1 MKRMALLIAACILL
15 GLPALAQDVMPAPET
30 GIFIAAEEPADPGF
44 EFFSAP
50 IPPPGD
56 GLFNFEVAAP
66 DGIMFAGAQAPAP
79 APPGFGWQ
87 GEAGERVFFR
97 SRHPGPELGKWW
109 KDSKI
114 AAELKLTP
122 AQINQIEQSFFD
134 HRLKLID
141 LRADLER
148 EETRLQPLMEADQVD
163 EAKVSAQIDLVL
175 AARGRLEK
183 HHTMMMLA
191 LRRSLSVEQWKK
203 LEAIKQEREHRWGG
217 HPAMAPGRS
226 PHPAHPAQPAQP
238 ATPGTP
244 PTTPK
249 PGDRM

>member
-1 MKRMALLIAACILL
+1 MKKLILL
-15 GLPALAQDVMPAPET
+15 VAAFSLMGTVFAQSQPATPAPEAGT
-30 GIFIAAEEPADPGF
+30 AIFFEAPTPSEDVLF
-44 EFFSAP
+44 EFP
-50 IPPPGD
+50 
-56 GLFNFEVAAP
+56 AAAA
-66 DGIMFAGAQAPAP
+66 DVVMMAGAPM
-79 APPGFGWQ
+79 PPEPPQGFAWQ
-87 GEAGERVFFR
+87 GEAGQRVFL
-97 SRHPGPELGKWW
+97 RHPHGGPELGKWW

-114 AAELKLTP
+114 VTELKLTP

-148 EETRLQPLMEADQVD
+148 EETKLQPLVDADQPD

-183 HHTMMMLA
+183 AHTMMMLA

-203 LEAIKQEREHRWGG
+203 LEALKQERSFRWTGAT
-217 HPAMAPGRS
+217 PMAPHAPRA
-226 PHPAHPAQPAQP
+226 PRFHLFEQPAAPPQP
-238 ATPGTP
+238 PNPAP
-244 PTTPK
+244 TPK

>member
-1 MKRMALLIAACILL
+1 MKRTALLIAACVLL
-15 GLPALAQDVMPAPET
+15 GLTALAQEVTPAPES
-30 GIFIAAEEPADPGF
+30 GIFIAAEEPDTPDF

-56 GLFNFEVAAP
+56 GLFNFEVAAL
-66 DGIMFAGAQAPAP
+66 DGIMFAGTQAPAP
-79 APPGFGWQ
+79 PAFGWQ
-87 GEAGERVFFR
+87 GEAGERVIVR
-97 SRHPGPELGKWW
+97 APHHGPELGKWW

-114 AAELKLTP
+114 AAELKLAP
-122 AQINQIEQSFFD
+122 AQITQIEQAFFD

-183 HHTMMMLA
+183 AHTMMMLA

-217 HPAMAPGRS
+217 HPAMAPAPGRS

>member
-1 MKRMALLIAACILL
+1 MKRLALSSAICILL
-15 GLPALAQDVMPAPET
+15 GLPALAQEVAPAPEAGT
-30 GIFIAAEEPADPGF
+30 VFVPWEAAGPDFVFDAATPEDDVL
-44 EFFSAP
+44 FSLP
-50 IPPPGD
+50 VPPPDSVMMAGTPA
-56 GLFNFEVAAP
+56 AAP
-66 DGIMFAGAQAPAP
+66 PA
-79 APPGFGWQ
+79 FVWQ
-87 GEAGERVFFR
+87 GEAGERVLLR
-97 SRHPGPELGKWW
+97 APHHGPELGKWW

-122 AQINQIEQSFFD
+122 AQISKIEQTFYD

-175 AARGRLEK
+175 AARMRLEK
-183 HHTMMMLA
+183 AHTMLMLA

-203 LEAIKQEREHRWGG
+203 LESIKQERESGWGG
-217 HPAMAPGRS
+217 HGPIRGRS
-226 PHPAHPAQPAQP
+226 FHFSHPAQPPQP
-238 ATPGTP
+238 PQPPAATPP
-244 PTTPK
+244 AK

>member
-1 MKRMALLIAACILL
+1 
-15 GLPALAQDVMPAPET
+15 
-30 GIFIAAEEPADPGF
+30 
-44 EFFSAP
+44 
-50 IPPPGD
+50 
-56 GLFNFEVAAP
+56 
-66 DGIMFAGAQAPAP
+66 MFAGTPAP
-79 APPGFGWQ
+79 APPVFVWQ
-87 GEAGERVFFR
+87 GEGGERGLLR
-97 SRHPGPELGKWW
+97 GPQHGPELGKWW

-122 AQINQIEQSFFD
+122 AQISQIEQAFYD

-163 EAKVSAQIDLVL
+163 EAKVGAQIDLVL

-183 HHTMMMLA
+183 AHTMMMLA

-217 HPAMAPGRS
+217 HPPMPPTPAAA
-226 PHPAHPAQPAQP
+226 PHPAHPPQPAQP
-238 ATPGTP
+238 PQPGTP
-244 PTTPK
+244 PATPK

>member
-1 MKRMALLIAACILL
+1 MRRLALLLAACILL
-15 GLPALAQDVMPAPET
+15 GITALAQKVTPAPEAA
-30 GIFIAAEEPADPGF
+30 IVIAAEEPTPPGDV
-44 EFFSAP
+44 FFTLPA
-50 IPPPGD
+50 PPPGE
-56 GLFNFEVAAP
+56 GLFNLAVEPP
-66 DGIMFAGAQAPAP
+66 DVIMFAGAQAPG
-79 APPGFGWQ
+79 PPSFGWQ
-87 GEAGERVFFR
+87 GEAGERVFFNA
-97 SRHPGPELGKWW
+97 RHAGPELGKWW

-122 AQINQIEQSFFD
+122 AQITQIEQSFFD
-134 HRLKLID
+134 HRLRLID

-163 EAKVSAQIDLVL
+163 EAKVGAQIDLVL

-183 HHTMMMLA
+183 AHTMMMLA

-203 LEAIKQEREHRWGG
+203 LEAIKQEREHGWGG
-217 HPAMAPGRS
+217 HPGMFAPRT
-226 PHPAHPAQPAQP
+226 HPAHPAVPPTPPQ
-238 ATPGTP
+238 PGTA

>member
-1 MKRMALLIAACILL
+1 MKRTALLLAVCILL
-15 GLPALAQDVMPAPET
+15 GLTALAQEVTPAPEA
-30 GIFIAAEEPADPGF
+30 GIFIAAEEPTPQGDVLFNLPV
-44 EFFSAP
+44 
-50 IPPPGD
+50 PPPGG
-56 GLFNFEVAAP
+56 GLFNLAVEPP
-66 DGIMFAGAQAPAP
+66 DVILFAGTPMP
-79 APPGFGWQ
+79 APPAFGWQ
-87 GEAGERVFFR
+87 GEAGERVFFNA
-97 SRHPGPELGKWW
+97 RHAGPELGKWW

-122 AQINQIEQSFFD
+122 AQVNQMEQSFFD

-183 HHTMMMLA
+183 AHTMMMLA

-203 LEAIKQEREHRWGG
+203 LEAIKQEREHFWGG
-217 HPAMAPGRS
+217 HPAMPAMPGFRA
-226 PHPAHPAQPAQP
+226 HPAHPAQPPQP
-238 ATPGTP
+238 PQPGTA

>member
-1 MKRMALLIAACILL
+1 MRKLVLLVAACSFL
-15 GLPALAQDVMPAPET
+15 GTAVAQQAAPAPE
-30 GIFIAAEEPADPGF
+30 PADVIVF
-44 EFFSAP
+44 EEAL
-50 IPPPGD
+50 PPGD
-56 GLFNFEVAAP
+56 VLFNVPVVPP
-66 DGIMFAGAQAPAP
+66 DVVMMAGTPAP
-79 APPGFGWQ
+79 EPPPFAWQ
-87 GEAGERVFFR
+87 GEAGQRMFLR
-97 SRHPGPELGKWW
+97 MPHHGPELGKWW

-114 AAELKLTP
+114 VAELKLTP
-122 AQINQIEQSFFD
+122 AQVSQVEQTFYD

-183 HHTMMMLA
+183 ANTMMMLA

-203 LEAIKQEREHRWGG
+203 LEGIKQEREQRWGG
-217 HPAMAPGRS
+217 HPAMAPMPAR
-226 PHPAHPAQPAQP
+226 PAHPPHPPQP
-238 ATPGTP
+238 ATTP
-244 PTTPK
+244 APPK

>member
-1 MKRMALLIAACILL
+1 MKRMALLLAVCISL
-15 GLPALAQDVMPAPET
+15 GLTALAQEVAPAPEAA
-30 GIFIAAEEPADPGF
+30 IFIAAEEPIPPGDVLF
-44 EFFSAP
+44 TLP
-50 IPPPGD
+50 VPPPGD
-56 GLFNFEVAAP
+56 GLFNLAVEPP
-66 DGIMFAGAQAPAP
+66 DVIMFAGNPAP
-79 APPGFGWQ
+79 GPPAFGWQ
-87 GEAGERVFFR
+87 GEAGERVFFKAR
-97 SRHPGPELGKWW
+97 QGGPELGTWW

-122 AQINQIEQSFFD
+122 AQITQIEQSFFD

-183 HHTMMMLA
+183 AHTMMMLA

-203 LEAIKQEREHRWGG
+203 LEAIKQEREHRWGA
-217 HPAMAPGRS
+217 HPAMPGFRA
-226 PHPAHPAQPAQP
+226 HPAHPAQPPQ
-238 ATPGTP
+238 PGTAP
-244 PTTPK
+244 ATPK

>member
-1 MKRMALLIAACILL
+1 MKRLALLLAACILL
-15 GLPALAQDVMPAPET
+15 GLTALAQEVTPAPEA
-30 GIFIAAEEPADPGF
+30 GIFIAEEPTPPGDVLF
-44 EFFSAP
+44 TLPA
-50 IPPPGD
+50 PPPGE
-56 GLFNFEVAAP
+56 GLFNLAVAPP
-66 DGIMFAGAQAPAP
+66 DMIMFAGNPMP
-79 APPGFGWQ
+79 APPAFSWQ
-87 GEAGERVFFR
+87 GEAGERVFFQA
-97 SRHPGPELGKWW
+97 RHPGPELGKWW

-122 AQINQIEQSFFD
+122 TQITQIEQSFFD

-183 HHTMMMLA
+183 AHTMMMLA

-203 LEAIKQEREHRWGG
+203 LESIKQEREHGWGG
-217 HPAMAPGRS
+217 HPGMFAPRA
-226 PHPAHPAQPAQP
+226 HPAHPAVPPQPPQ
-238 ATPGTP
+238 PGTAP
-244 PTTPK
+244 ATPK